1 MCREIYDEKAYQVK
15 QSIEKFASSGV
26 KDKISLTFERIESD
40 LDGYPI
46 RIFVDFSNLESINRS
61 NTARELEI
69 YLKNNLEPKLQIYAI
84 EVKDKNKIRRLR

>member
-1 MCREIYDEKAYQVK
+1 M
-15 QSIEKFASSGV
+15 
-26 KDKISLTFERIESD
+26 TFERIESD